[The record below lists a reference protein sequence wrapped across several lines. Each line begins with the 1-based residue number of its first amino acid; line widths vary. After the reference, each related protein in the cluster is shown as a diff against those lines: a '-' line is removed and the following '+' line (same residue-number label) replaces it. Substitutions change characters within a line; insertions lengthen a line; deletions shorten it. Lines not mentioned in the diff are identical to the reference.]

1 MENKNVFKHLNLSQK
16 ILNREPGTIFLVG
29 FLAIIGIGTILL
41 MLPISSQSGNFTD
54 IVTALFTATSAVC
67 VTGLVVVDTLTH
79 WSFFGKIVI
88 LCLIQIGGIGFM
100 SVVTI
105 ISLII
110 GKKITLKER
119 LVIQQSFNQNGLEGL
134 VVLVKNV
141 LKVTLCFE
149 GVATIILTLKFYFS
163 SLLDVGFFEALW
175 LGVFHSISAFC
186 NAGFAIL
193 PGENLTLYKT
203 DIVVNLVIM
212 ILIITGGLG
221 IAVWQDIIK
230 SYNKKNK
237 GKSLKQRFNLLSLHS
252 KIALS
257 STAVLIVSG
266 FLIFFVLEFNNSG
279 TIGEESLYGK
289 GIMSL
294 FYSVTLRTA
303 GFNTYSLG
311 DLTPASKF
319 LSIFYMLVGGSPGGT
334 AGGIKTVTFFAVLI
348 IVYNSIRGNYQS
360 VVFRKKIPQALF
372 GKALT
377 ILILYILAYIF
388 ATVLLLIAMP
398 ELNALDLM
406 YEVAS
411 ALGTVGVTSNIT
423 PFLNTFGRLVI
434 IICMFMGRIG
444 PITIAVALLAR
455 QNNNTNVLDYPE
467 ENIMLG

>member
-1 MENKNVFKHLNLSQK
+1 MYL
-16 ILNREPGTIFLVG
+16 
-29 FLAIIGIGTILL
+29 
-41 MLPISSQSGNFTD
+41 
-54 IVTALFTATSAVC
+54 
-67 VTGLVVVDTLTH
+67 
-79 WSFFGKIVI
+79 
-88 LCLIQIGGIGFM
+88 
-100 SVVTI
+100 VTI

-141 LKVTLCFE
+141 IKVTLCFE
-149 GVATIILTLKFYFS
+149 GIAAIILTIRFYFS
-163 SLLDVGFFEALW
+163 SVLDIGFLESVW

-186 NAGFAIL
+186 NACFAIL
-193 PGENLTLYKT
+193 PGENLTIFKT
-203 DIVVNLVIM
+203 YLLVNLVIM

-230 SYNKKNK
+230 SFKKKNK
-237 GKSLKQRFNLLSLHS
+237 GKTLKQRFNLLSLHS

-257 STAVLIVSG
+257 STAILLVSG
-266 FLIFFVLEFNNSG
+266 FFIFFILEFNNSG
-279 TIGEESLYGK
+279 TIGDESLYGK
-289 GIMSL
+289 GIMSM

-303 GFNTYSLG
+303 GFNTYPLA

-348 IVYNSIRGNYQS
+348 IVYNSIKGNYQS
-360 VVFRKKIPQALF
+360 IVYKRKIPQALF

-377 ILILYILAYIF
+377 ILILYILAYIL

-398 ELNALDLM
+398 ELNALDIM

-411 ALGTVGVTSNIT
+411 ALGTVGVTANIT

-444 PITIAVALLAR
+444 PITIAIALLAR
-455 QNNNTNVLDYPE
+455 QNNKTNVLDYPE